1 MVLHAAHYRYGI
13 YGVYPGAARAL
24 IDPRSIEGCP
34 EIYGRSRGFSERER
48 VPVAI
53 IAVPGCTLNLNRMRS
68 QCRGRSRRTFLD
80 WIQSISSV
88 ISVSRSCQHPR
99 FCLHA
104 YTLLST
110 DPAAAALGVWS
121 IKNQLVRLPT
131 GRIMTLRHRFALG
144 ASSELICL
152 AVNQANISAV
162 SESCRSLPIR
172 VRCLRAALLRWSL
185 SGQLN
190 DS

>member
-1 MVLHAAHYRYGI
+1 M
-13 YGVYPGAARAL
+13 
-24 IDPRSIEGCP
+24 EGRP
-34 EIYGRSRGFSERER
+34 EIYGRSRNSSERER
-48 VPVAI
+48 VPVAV
-53 IAVPGCTLNLNRMRS
+53 IAVPRRTLNWNWMRS
-68 QCRGRSRRTFLD
+68 RCRRRSRRTF
-80 WIQSISSV
+80 WIESNQY
-88 ISVSRSCQHPR
+88 RWWYPPRGCLQHPR

-104 YTLLST
+104 YILLST